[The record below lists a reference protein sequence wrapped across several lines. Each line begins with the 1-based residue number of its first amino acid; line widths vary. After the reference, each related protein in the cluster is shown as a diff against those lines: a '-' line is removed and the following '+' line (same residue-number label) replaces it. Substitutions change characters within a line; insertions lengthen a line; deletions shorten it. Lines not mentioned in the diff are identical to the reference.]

1 VSFARCWAMTGGF
14 GQAQVVALAWLGQ
27 MLTNFLWVP
36 LASHAKALGYSTA
49 VLAPIFAESVG
60 LRIIPNSLVTQ
71 VAAKTELPVMLVVL
85 VGYVISFFFPDELW
99 AFHILGCA
107 TGMGFV
113 RPCVTLHCQALCNR
127 DIDALT
133 RLSQRCGAARTLA
146 DICGFTLP
154 AVLYDATG
162 WAGVAAFGG
171 SLAFFYLVLSLQLHW
186 CPSGMPTKFEDKV
199 PVSKKIRW
207 IDWVLSGAFV
217 STELQWNVLNT
228 AVPATLITSY
238 QLPTYAVGV
247 AIGSGALVSMFYLLS
262 LPALPRLINPPRPM
276 NLLMSYGLMSCS
288 WLLMLAAVL
297 TGKAVLFVVGIWAF
311 LAMGNNTQVVLLE
324 CLTGITDVETS
335 SQIMGISEVVGCGVG
350 TFGSYAGGML
360 FVLSDRAPFAACAL
374 WSLFCAV
381 GLTWSVGHRR
391 LQRAKSAGD
400 DGTVFQSQP
409 SEIFTLP
416 SCQGLNLM
424 LEDRERAHSFIGP
437 EMEFRALSSVDSEC
451 STTLTSEAHCSP
463 EMSCESV

>member
-1 VSFARCWAMTGGF
+1 MQHPAAFRIFKFAVVPADLLEEAAMQNDQPAFRGSA
-14 GQAQVVALAWLGQ
+14 GQLLG
-27 MLTNFLWVP
+27 
-36 LASHAKALGYSTA
+36 
-49 VLAPIFAESVG
+49 
-60 LRIIPNSLVTQ
+60 
-71 VAAKTELPVMLVVL
+71 
-85 VGYVISFFFPDELW
+85 VISFFFPDELW

-113 RPCVTLHCQALCNR
+113 RPCVTLHCQASCNR

-186 CPSGMPTKFEDKV
+186 CPSGMPTFEDKV

-238 QLPTYAVGV
+238 QLPTYAVGM

-276 NLLMSYGLMSCS
+276 NLLLSYGLMSCS

-297 TGKAVLFVVGIWAF
+297 TGRAILFVVGIWMF
-311 LAMGNNTQVVLLE
+311 LAMGNNTQAIE
-324 CLTGITDVETS
+324 PDVYPTP
-335 SQIMGISEVVGCGVG
+335 C
-350 TFGSYAGGML
+350 
-360 FVLSDRAPFAACAL
+360 R
-374 WSLFCAV
+374 
-381 GLTWSVGHRR
+381 
-391 LQRAKSAGD
+391 
-400 DGTVFQSQP
+400 
-409 SEIFTLP
+409 
-416 SCQGLNLM
+416 
-424 LEDRERAHSFIGP
+424 
-437 EMEFRALSSVDSEC
+437 
-451 STTLTSEAHCSP
+451 
-463 EMSCESV
+463 

>member
-1 VSFARCWAMTGGF
+1 M
-14 GQAQVVALAWLGQ
+14 
-27 MLTNFLWVP
+27 
-36 LASHAKALGYSTA
+36 
-49 VLAPIFAESVG
+49 
-60 LRIIPNSLVTQ
+60 
-71 VAAKTELPVMLVVL
+71 
-85 VGYVISFFFPDELW
+85 
-99 AFHILGCA
+99 
-107 TGMGFV
+107 
-113 RPCVTLHCQALCNR
+113 
-127 DIDALT
+127 
-133 RLSQRCGAARTLA
+133 
-146 DICGFTLP
+146 
-154 AVLYDATG
+154 
-162 WAGVAAFGG
+162 
-171 SLAFFYLVLSLQLHW
+171 
-186 CPSGMPTKFEDKV
+186 
-199 PVSKKIRW
+199 
-207 IDWVLSGAFV
+207 

-238 QLPTYAVGV
+238 QLPTSAVGL
-247 AIGSGALVSMFYLLS
+247 AIGSGALVSMLYLLS
-262 LPALPRLINPPRPM
+262 LPTLPRLINPPRPM

-288 WLLMLAAVL
+288 WLLMLAAVV

-360 FVLSDRAPFAACAL
+360 FVLSDRAPFAACAV
-374 WSLFCAV
+374 WSLFCAA

-400 DGTVFQSQP
+400 DGTVFLQSQP
-409 SEIFTLP
+409 SIFTLP

-463 EMSCESV
+463 EMSGERV

>member
-1 VSFARCWAMTGGF
+1 LDVRFARCWAMTGGF

-27 MLTNFLWVP
+27 TLTNFLWVP

-186 CPSGMPTKFEDKV
+186 CPSGMPTQFEDKV

-217 STELQWNVLNT
+217 STELQWNVEHRS
-228 AVPATLITSY
+228 ACHFDH
-238 QLPTYAVGV
+238 QLPTSHLCCWHGNRIRC
-247 AIGSGALVSMFYLLS
+247 IGFHV
-262 LPALPRLINPPRPM
+262 LPAVPPGLAKVDQPTQT
-276 NLLMSYGLMSCS
+276 NEPADELWFDELLLAPHAGRCSDWQSCS
-288 WLLMLAAVL
+288 IRSGHLD
-297 TGKAVLFVVGIWAF
+297 
-311 LAMGNNTQVVLLE
+311 VVLLE

-374 WSLFCAV
+374 WSLFCAT

-391 LQRAKSAGD
+391 LQRAAGD

-463 EMSCESV
+463 EMSCERV